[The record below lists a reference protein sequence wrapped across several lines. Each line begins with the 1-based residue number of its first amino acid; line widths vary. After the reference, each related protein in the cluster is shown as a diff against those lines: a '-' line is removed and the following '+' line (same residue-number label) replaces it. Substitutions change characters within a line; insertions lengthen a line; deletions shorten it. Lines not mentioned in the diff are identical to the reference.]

1 MSANQKK
8 ESRMTMTLLFIMGMS
23 TAFLLVT
30 PVLILLAVGF
40 FVDNF
45 FHTAPFFIIL
55 GICIGLVGGVMN
67 VFRLLQ
73 AIQKRKKSISNTK
86 SSSRIH

>member
-1 MSANQKK
+1 MSAK
-8 ESRMTMTLLFIMGMS
+8 EKAESKTTTTLFVMIGLS

-30 PVLILLAVGF
+30 PVLILLAIGF

-45 FHTAPFFIIL
+45 FHTTPFFMIL

-73 AIQKRKKSISNTK
+73 AMQRNKKTQTASLNNK
-86 SSSRIH
+86 